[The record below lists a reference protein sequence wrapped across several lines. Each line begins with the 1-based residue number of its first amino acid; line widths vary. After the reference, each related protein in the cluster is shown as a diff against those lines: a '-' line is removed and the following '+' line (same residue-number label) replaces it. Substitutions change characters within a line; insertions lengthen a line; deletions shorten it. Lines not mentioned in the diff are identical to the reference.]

1 MGMLQLDDISLFVN
15 IFREGKQFHL
25 VARNDVRLFD
35 GRKRDFFFAAHV
47 LIDASRAITSL
58 PPRERKSNL

>member
-35 GRKRDFFFAAHV
+35 GRKRDFF
-47 LIDASRAITSL
+47 LRPTC
-58 PPRERKSNL
+58 